1 MRILEAQLEFL
12 PIGLRLSTDRTVN
25 LVIQSR
31 ERAPRLTLILI
42 YIRAA
47 SSDLTSESAVSTQSR
62 NGGCTEYS
70 RER

>member
-1 MRILEAQLEFL
+1 MRIGEPQLEFL

-42 YIRAA
+42 YVRAA
-47 SSDLTSESAVSTQSR
+47 SRYLTSESAVSTQSR
-62 NGGCTEYS
+62 NGGCAERS
-70 RER
+70 REP